1 MYQNAEYREIMDNEK
16 TPDIDIEPIK
26 NDLKNSVRA
35 QYHSEIESGMEDA
48 FKLIPLFI
56 KEELDKTPY
65 KSNYIEKKRLYVS
78 CLISL
83 LKSFTMSNYH
93 KERFLDQEEKM
104 SEEKLIT
111 IYNRERT
118 SSPTLWRLEDSLLD
132 YVTVITNKVRKRMA
146 DEILDTLGS
155 YELRDEVLEDILSSA
170 WEESTHENAI
180 QEEVNNYQ

>member
-1 MYQNAEYREIMDNEK
+1 
-16 TPDIDIEPIK
+16 
-26 NDLKNSVRA
+26 
-35 QYHSEIESGMEDA
+35 
-48 FKLIPLFI
+48 
-56 KEELDKTPY
+56 
-65 KSNYIEKKRLYVS
+65 
-78 CLISL
+78 
-83 LKSFTMSNYH
+83 MSNYH
-93 KERFLDQEEKM
+93 KERFLNQEEKM
-104 SEEKLIT
+104 SEEKLVA